1 MGFGLLAWLFVA
13 AVAIHNLEEAIW
25 LPAWSQIAGRWH
37 QPVDNAEFRF
47 AVLILTAL
55 AAAAAGLASVQG
67 KGSFGAYIV
76 AGYGLAMLLNVLIP
90 HVLATLWLSR
100 YMPGTGTALL
110 LNLPITLLL
119 LRQAFLEGYVEPWA
133 FLIFGPAVVVGIVA
147 LIPLLFWMGRK
158 FA

>member
-1 MGFGLLAWLFVA
+1 
-13 AVAIHNLEEAIW
+13 
-25 LPAWSQIAGRWH
+25 
-37 QPVDNAEFRF
+37 
-47 AVLILTAL
+47 
-55 AAAAAGLASVQG
+55 
-67 KGSFGAYIV
+67 
-76 AGYGLAMLLNVLIP
+76 MLLNVLIP

-110 LNLPITLLL
+110 LNLPITLSL